1 MDITIS
7 EQFAPYQKVDPV
19 TNEKYITREDICKA
33 INLPSLEFLD
43 DLLERCKLE
52 QTGKLGMCCLRYVCV
67 VVYYYYYYFVV
78 WYVHTYYKMSH
89 LIQLFQRRS

>member
-7 EQFAPYQKVDPV
+7 EQFAPYQKVDPA

-52 QTGKLGMCCLRYVCV
+52 QTGKLGCLSNVGV
-67 VVYYYYYYFVV
+67 VVIIIIIILRFD
-78 WYVHTYYKMSH
+78 TYIRTIKY
-89 LIQLFQRRS
+89 LI

>member
-52 QTGKLGMCCLRYVCV
+52 QTGKLGCLSNVGV
-67 VVYYYYYYFVV
+67 VVFIIIIILRFG
-78 WYVHTYYKMSH
+78 TYIRTIKY
-89 LIQLFQRRS
+89 LI